1 MGLKGRATPAHRACA
16 AALSLVLAFLP
27 ACGGGGEVVTSTAE
41 AKPKSAAS
49 DATGAA
55 FTLPAEVRVPTMEDS
70 GAETT
75 IDSSHVAQGY
85 VGVSAHSES
94 RLKFQVKCG
103 EMAYNYDLPNDGTP
117 SFFPVNMGNGEYA
130 LRIMENIE
138 GSNYAEL
145 DSDYVNVSLASEFDP
160 FLVPNVF
167 CNYNA
172 QSACVA
178 KARELMQKA
187 TNQGEAVRE
196 ICLFVAG
203 NVTYDYDKAEKL
215 AKGTGYI
222 PLPDATLKEKKGICF
237 DFASLAAAMLRSV
250 GLPAQVVTGYVSPND
265 LYHAWVMV
273 YVDGTW
279 QTAQFSVS
287 PKTWSRCD
295 VTFASAGSGS
305 FVGDGTTY
313 TDRYTY

>member
-1 MGLKGRATPAHRACA
+1 MSLKGRATPAHRVCA
-16 AALSLVLAFLP
+16 VVLSLLLTMLP
-27 ACGGGGEVVTSTAE
+27 ACGGKDDVTASTAE
-41 AKPKSAAS
+41 AKPKTTTS

-75 IDSSHVAQGY
+75 IDASHADHGY
-85 VGVSAHSES
+85 VGVAAHSES

-117 SFFPVNMGNGEYA
+117 TFFPVNMGNGEYA

-145 DSDYVNVSLASEFDP
+145 DSDYVTVALASEFDP
-160 FLVPNVF
+160 FLVPNIF

-178 KARELMQKA
+178 KAKELMKTA

-203 NVTYDYDKAEKL
+203 NVTYDYDKAEEL
-215 AKGTGYI
+215 AKGSGYI

-279 QTAQFSVS
+279 KTAQFSVS
-287 PKTWSRCD
+287 PETWSRCD

-305 FVGDGTTY
+305 YVGDGTTY